1 MFGRSR
7 MFGAVAAGLAM
18 GAITGCGG
26 GSSLAALKDPGVQGV
41 EALRQQLRTA
51 LVNHD
56 QKAQCELF
64 APMLIESRGSSVD
77 ACARSLGP
85 NRMPYMQSP
94 SAYVAGGHVE
104 FHGNEASY
112 MIPFGQVPSEDP
124 KEFTSEEP
132 QVAFSA
138 TYTEG
143 VWRIVEGSG

>member
-64 APMLIESRGSSVD
+64 APMLIDSRGGSVE
-77 ACARSLGP
+77 ACARSLEP
-85 NRMPYMQSP
+85 EQMPYMKSP
-94 SAYVAGGHVE
+94 SAYVAGGHIE
-104 FHGNEASY
+104 IRGNEAAY
-112 MIPFGQVPSEDP
+112 MIPFGQVPSEEP
-124 KEFTSEEP
+124 QEFTSEEP
-132 QVAFSA
+132 QVAFAA

-143 VWRIVEGSG
+143 TWRIVSKSE